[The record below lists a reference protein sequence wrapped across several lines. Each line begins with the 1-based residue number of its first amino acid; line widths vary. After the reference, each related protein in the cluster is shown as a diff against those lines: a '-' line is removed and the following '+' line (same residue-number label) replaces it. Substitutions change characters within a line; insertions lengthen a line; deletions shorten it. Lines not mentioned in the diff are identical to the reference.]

1 MDPGLPEKYPLPS
14 WWLQNSRNPLANFQ
28 STPQLPEETDV
39 LIIGAGYTGASTAYH
54 LSKLIGKDCSITV
67 LDARGVAGGA
77 TGRNGGHLKPYNHRN
92 ILRDTKLFGEDYA
105 LWRRDLEWQNMQEII
120 EFLHEEGIMTVSL
133 AL

>member
-67 LDARGVAGGA
+67 LDARGVAEGA
-77 TGRNGGHLKPYNHRN
+77 TGRNGGHLIPYNHRN
-92 ILRDTKLFGEDYA
+92 ILRDAKLFVEDYA

-120 EFLHEEGIMTVSL
+120 EFLHEEGILTVSL